1 MTTHIRRVFGPR
13 RRAGGVFLVMPGL
26 MLLLLLMQWC
36 LAPLSVTAHPLG
48 NFTVNHY
55 SRIEVSPERVQV
67 VYILDMAEIP
77 TFQELSTL
85 PTDITKDAAGR
96 AHYAA
101 TQAERIR
108 KQLRL
113 TFDGAPVALA
123 TDAVDLSF
131 PPGQA
136 DLPTLRLTA
145 HYLATTASSPRTRAA
160 EYRDDTY
167 AERQGWKEIV
177 VRALPGISLIS
188 TTAPTE
194 DATDE
199 LRNYPQDLLQSPL
212 NLSSAQFRFAPGA
225 GGVTYAAPAVP
236 ALGKS
241 GGDSGFAALI
251 SGDLSAFPVVLFAL
265 CAAVVFGAGH
275 ALTPGHGKT
284 LVGAYLVGARGTTRQ
299 AIALG
304 ATVTITHTAS
314 VFALGFITLFAS
326 RFILPEKLYPIL
338 GAASGLFVVALGG
351 ALLWHRLREARHRW
365 RTPYGRGG
373 RRPSAEAG
381 GVMPNG
387 YAHEH
392 EDGVTHAHGPFGAH
406 SHTSLTSLSMGPAD
420 APVSWRNLL
429 ALGISGGIL
438 PCPSALVVM
447 LSAIALHRVGFGIA
461 LIFAF
466 SIGLAAVLTGIGLLF
481 VHGGKLMGRLPFNG
495 RLALA
500 LPVLSALGVTVLGI
514 AMTAKALIPGGGGG

>member
-1 MTTHIRRVFGPR
+1 MTKRIRAVIRPR
-13 RRAGGVFLVMPGL
+13 GWANSVLLVGLTLLTLL
-26 MLLLLLMQWC
+26 MLTPHTV
-36 LAPLSVTAHPLG
+36 AAHPLG

-55 SRIEVSPERVQV
+55 SRIEISPERVGV
-67 VYILDMAEIP
+67 VYVLDMAEIP
-77 TFQELSTL
+77 TFQELSAL

-96 AHYAA
+96 TRYA
-101 TQAERIR
+101 TMQAERIR

-113 TFDGAPVALA
+113 TLDSTPVTLA
-123 TDAVDLSF
+123 TDTVDLSF
-131 PPGQA
+131 PIGQA
-136 DLPTLRLTA
+136 DLPTLRLTV
-145 HYLATTASSPRTRAA
+145 HYLATTAPPQRERAA
-160 EYRDDTY
+160 DFHDDTY
-167 AERQGWKEIV
+167 PERQGWREIV
-177 VRALPGISLIS
+177 VRALPGIALTT

-194 DATDE
+194 DASDE

-212 NLSSAQFRFAPGA
+212 NLSQAQFRFAPGA
-225 GGVTYAAPAVP
+225 GSVTHAAPPVQAR
-236 ALGKS
+236 GKS
-241 GGDSGFAALI
+241 DAGFAALI
-251 SGDLSAFPVVLFAL
+251 AGDLTTWPVVLLAL

-284 LVGAYLVGARGTTRQ
+284 LVGAYLVGARGTPRH
-299 AIALG
+299 ALALG

-314 VFALGFITLFAS
+314 VFALGFVTLFAS
-326 RFILPEKLYPIL
+326 RFILPEKLYPVL
-338 GAASGLFVVALGG
+338 GAASGIFVVVMGG

-365 RTPYGRGG
+365 RTPYGRGD
-373 RRPSAEAG
+373 RRPSAGSAAD
-381 GVMPNG
+381 MPVE

-392 EDGVTHAHGPFGAH
+392 EDGETHSHGPFG
-406 SHTSLTSLSMGPAD
+406 SHTHMMGLAHPD
-420 APVSWRNLL
+420 SAPVSWRNLL

-481 VHGGKLMGRLPFNG
+481 VHGGKLMGRLPFRG
-495 RLALA
+495 RVALA

-514 AMTAKALIPGGGGG
+514 VMTAKALLPGGGG